1 MMKTAGA
8 NYNLRLKL
16 FNNYYDLGATINPSS
31 WTFISISLVFPD
43 GIYGVSKAYY
53 DSVIGTT

>member
-16 FNNYYDLGATINPSS
+16 FNNYYDLGATINPSL

-53 DSVIGTT
+53 D